1 MLNLMR
7 KDFLIAKKMWIIVLI
22 LYWIVPIFL
31 GYMSD
36 DRTLPASI
44 TLSVISILL
53 GMMMLSSVIEEEE
66 KYPKVAALI
75 TTIGY
80 KRSTQVIS
88 RYVLALLLYIYCLI
102 VYAIESQFVANLLAI
117 SPLDFAISFFGF
129 TFMMSLY
136 LAIVLKYGVRAGR
149 YIMALVILMTS
160 LGPTLIVKLGF
171 RPDISFLMNLG
182 ETALISLF
190 IALGLLFYLISL
202 TTGMRIY
209 KAKEL

>member
-1 MLNLMR
+1 MLNLMK

-36 DRTLPASI
+36 DRALPASI
-44 TLSVISILL
+44 TLSVILILL
-53 GMMMLSSVIEEEE
+53 GMMMLSSIFEEEE
-66 KYPKVAALI
+66 KYPKVSALI

-88 RYVLALLLYIYCLI
+88 RYALALLLYIYCLI
-102 VYAIESQFVANLLAI
+102 VYAVESQFVEGLLGI
-117 SPLDFAISFFGF
+117 GLMDLAISFFVYSF
-129 TFMMSLY
+129 AVSIYLILSL
-136 LAIVLKYGVRAGR
+136 KFGVRAGR
-149 YIMALVILMTS
+149 YVMVLVIMMTS

-171 RPDISFLMNLG
+171 RPDFSFLMRLG
-182 ETALISLF
+182 ETVLISLLLV
-190 IALGLLFYLISL
+190 LGVVFYAVSL
-202 TTGMRIY
+202 SAGVKIY